1 MSVTSTMLMTMIMK
15 SMSYAFYP
23 LFLLSTPFEQYF
35 MSNTPESSEQ
45 NITVL
50 QLEPGMFVLSVRT
63 KGKTVNIK
71 SNGYINSKADIQ
83 KLIKVGVTHLTVDP
97 SKQKKSAKIANTP
110 LKVKEK
116 VAPTKSKKTT
126 LEQEMTKAS
135 KLYGDAKNIQ
145 NKMLNSLTKHQTIN
159 VLEAKESTDAI
170 VDSIFRNQAALACMT
185 RLRIKDEYLVEHS
198 LNVSI
203 LMTLFAKHLT
213 FDREVIEQLALGAFL
228 HDIGKVLIPP
238 EILHKPGKLTHQ
250 EFEVMKNHVDLGI
263 EVLKESP
270 DLPEVVREIVQ
281 QHHERLDG
289 KGYPNQLNK
298 QQITQYGRMI
308 AIVDSYDAMTAERV
322 YKAGMHPIK
331 AFKILMKE
339 APNSYDN
346 SLVEQFVN
354 CLGIY
359 PIGTLVKLTS
369 GKLGLIS
376 RLNKSRPLLPFIR
389 VFYNTRLNQAIAMEE
404 LDLSQAKHKDQID
417 RCIKPDEFN
426 IDLLRFFKAAF
437 HN

>member
-1 MSVTSTMLMTMIMK
+1 MSITPETSTQK
-15 SMSYAFYP
+15 
-23 LFLLSTPFEQYF
+23 
-35 MSNTPESSEQ
+35 
-45 NITVL
+45 ITVG
-50 QLEPGMFVLSVRT
+50 QIEPGMYVLSVRI
-63 KGKTVNIK
+63 KGKAVSVK
-71 SNGYINSKADIQ
+71 SEGYISSKESIQ
-83 KLIKVGVTHLTVDP
+83 KLIKAGITHLTVDP
-97 SKQKKSAKIANTP
+97 NKQKQAEKIDKILPEIN
-110 LKVKEK
+110 EK
-116 VAPTKSKKTT
+116 ITPTKSKKVSNGIS
-126 LEQEMTKAS
+126 LDQEMTRAS
-135 KLYGDAKNIQ
+135 KLYDGAKSLQHKI
-145 NKMLNSLTKHQTIN
+145 LNSLTEHKTIN

-170 VDSIFRNQAALACMT
+170 VDSIFRNQDALVCMT

-203 LMTLFAKHLT
+203 LMTLFAKHLA
-213 FDREVIEQLALGAFL
+213 FDREIIEQLALGAFL
-228 HDIGKVLIPP
+228 HDIGKVLVPP
-238 EILHKPGKLTHQ
+238 EILHKPGKLTPQ
-250 EFEVMKNHVDLGI
+250 EYEVMKTHVNLGL
-263 EVLKESP
+263 EVLKQSP
-270 DLPEVVREIVQ
+270 DLPKLVIEIVQ

-289 KGYPNQLNK
+289 KGYPNQLNE

-339 APNSYDN
+339 APNGYDN
-346 SLVEQFVN
+346 ALVEQFVN

-376 RLNKSRPLLPFIR
+376 RLNKSRPLQPFIR

-417 RCIKPDEFN
+417 CCIKPAEFN
-426 IDLLRFFKAAF
+426 INLLQFFKAAF
-437 HN
+437 IN

>member
-1 MSVTSTMLMTMIMK
+1 
-15 SMSYAFYP
+15 
-23 LFLLSTPFEQYF
+23 
-35 MSNTPESSEQ
+35 MSNNPESTAQ
-45 NITVL
+45 KITVH
-50 QLEPGMFVLSVRT
+50 QLEPGMYVLSVRT
-63 KGKTVNIK
+63 KGKAVSVK
-71 SNGYINSKADIQ
+71 SEGYISSKESIQ
-83 KLIKVGVTHLTVDP
+83 KLIKAGITHLTVDP
-97 SKQKKSAKIANTP
+97 SRQKQAEKIDKILP
-110 LKVKEK
+110 EVKEK
-116 VAPTKSKKTT
+116 ITSTKSKKTGNGIS
-126 LEQEMTKAS
+126 LDQEMTKAS
-135 KLYGDAKNIQ
+135 KLYDDAKSLQHKI
-145 NKMLNSLTKHQTIN
+145 LNSLTEHKTIN

-170 VDSIFRNQAALACMT
+170 VDSIFRNQDALACMT

-203 LMTLFAKHLT
+203 LMTLFAKHLG
-213 FDREVIEQLALGAFL
+213 FDREIIQQLALGAFL
-228 HDIGKVLIPP
+228 HDIGKVLVPP
-238 EILHKPGKLTHQ
+238 KILHKPGKLTPQ
-250 EFEVMKNHVDLGI
+250 EFDIMKGHVELGM

-270 DLPEVVREIVQ
+270 NLPEIVGEIVQ

-289 KGYPNQLNK
+289 KGYPKQLNE
-298 QQITQYGRMI
+298 QQITQYARMI

-346 SLVEQFVN
+346 TLVEQFVN

-376 RLNKSRPLLPFIR
+376 RLNKTQPLLPFIR
-389 VFYNTRLNQAIAMEE
+389 VFYTTRLNQAIAMEE

-417 RCIKPDEFN
+417 CCIKPGDFN
-426 IDLLRFFKAAF
+426 INLLRFFKEAF
-437 HN
+437 IY